1 MSSKINVTY
10 IIKQHF
16 NTLRDAASGKVS
28 LMDILV
34 FICLPVIFGGI
45 VFVGQGLSK
54 DIFSLAV
61 NFGAISTALLMS
73 VLVLVYDQE
82 SKINL
87 NMKAQ
92 PNMKDHYEAKL
103 SVLADLYQNIC
114 YTIVASI
121 CLVIFSVIGMAVL
134 DESIRGI
141 AHLFFSLSSALVAFL
156 FSNIVITMLMV
167 IKRFH
172 ALLTH

>member
-1 MSSKINVTY
+1 MSSKINVGY

-16 NTLRDAASGKVS
+16 NTLRDASSGKVS
-28 LMDILV
+28 LMDVLV
-34 FICLPVIFGGI
+34 FIFLPVIFGGL
-45 VFVGQGLSK
+45 VFIGQGLSK
-54 DIFSLAV
+54 DIFSLSV

-87 NMKAQ
+87 SVKAQ
-92 PNMKDHYEAKL
+92 PDMVDHYEAKL

-121 CLVIFSVIGMAVL
+121 CLVIFSVIGMAVF
-134 DESIRGI
+134 DECMGDM
-141 AHLFFSLSSALVAFL
+141 AHLIFSLSSAFVAFL